1 MTTRLLLT
9 LSLLLTVLPLRAVE
23 RYVKIEAVPTAQPG
37 QNYRATILAGTDAG
51 EGEQI
56 GMFQVDISLDDG
68 KTWTGARYLDGLGA
82 STTQGIDIPI
92 GPTTSPVRLRVR
104 VAFRGGLA
112 GDVDYRGAAIRWQES
127 WDKWEEPP
135 AKSVVIQVKAP

>member
-1 MTTRLLLT
+1 MIIRTLLAV
-9 LSLLLTVLPLRAVE
+9 SLLLTALPLQAVE
-23 RYVKIEAVPTAQPG
+23 RYLRIEAVPTAKPG

-51 EGEQI
+51 GGEQI

-92 GPTTSPVRLRVR
+92 GATTSPVRLRVR
-104 VAFRGGLA
+104 VAFRGGAA
-112 GDVDYRGAAIRWQES
+112 GDVDYRGAAIRWTES
-127 WDKWEEPP
+127 WEKWEEPP
-135 AKSVVIQVKAP
+135 AKSVVVTVKAP